1 MSLDDIPS
9 GSRVLLDANV
19 LIYARRGVSVQSRRL
34 LERCASRE
42 VAGVVTTFVLAEY
55 CHRRM
60 MQEAQSR
67 GLAAANPA
75 KTLAEDPTSVRQLSQ
90 YAPEVEDLLAGEL
103 ETLETVAADFTQA
116 LALQRQHGLLTN
128 DSLLLA
134 TALRAGVTRLATA
147 DPQFDGVAGLTVFKP
162 DDVG

>member
-9 GSRVLLDANV
+9 GSRILLDANV

-34 LERCASRE
+34 LERCASGE
-42 VAGVVTTFVLAEY
+42 VVGIVTTFVLAEY

-75 KTLAEDPTSVRQLSQ
+75 KALAENPPSVRQLSQ
-90 YAPEVEDLLAGEL
+90 YAQEVEDLLAGEL
-103 ETLETVAADFTQA
+103 ETLETVASDFTEA

-128 DSLLLA
+128 DSLLVA
-134 TALRAGVTRLATA
+134 TALRAGVNRLATA
-147 DPQFDGVAGLTVFKP
+147 DPQFDGVTGLTVFKP
-162 DDVG
+162 DDVM